1 MKFKATVRDQ
11 RTLASVCQACRG
23 IQRRCVIKL
32 HPTRIRFFTSTQFA
46 DGMQVWAG
54 CRTQAIFSDF
64 QSQSQLQEN
73 AIFCEVADIS
83 QLFHI
88 MRQAERCPNVTIKL
102 TKNAARRPALRV
114 SMQGVRPHL
123 DISHDVPVRVLSEL
137 EVRNISAPPLESEVV
152 QIVLPC
158 LAELSKFVDKVRS
171 TSCDRMTFAVRD
183 NERADGAAATSC
195 TLVVLAECFL
205 ASFALKYSSVQ
216 KCEREGENDADFD
229 GEGDG
234 NGGDKPKHRDDTS
247 MAYAS
252 VSVEVRRFARFL
264 AIKEGHPSR
273 LCCILWMGRR
283 CAKRFCVRWHN
294 ARWLHA
300 CRGAIISAFAL
311 LLLAITG
318 NWQSLSFDSMC
329 CIVSPRSVCMRA
341 HPTCTCICVFV
352 AYKMQLIHNFRRER
366 RGNCFTSAWHYR
378 FFCCFLCVCGIGWC
392 VLSRGPASLL
402 LLVFFFRCGTA
413 MHGRSSRLDPFGGA
427 SRLTLCC
434 AVGLWGRSC
443 ATTRGMMPA
452 AQSARRTL

>member
-158 LAELSKFVDKVRS
+158 LTELSKFVDKVRS
-171 TSCDRMTFAVRD
+171 TSCDRMTFTVRD

-205 ASFALKYSSVQ
+205 ASFALKYSSVK

-234 NGGDKPKHRDDTS
+234 NGGDKPKHRDDKS

-264 AIKEGHPSR
+264 AIKEATP
-273 LCCILWMGRR
+273 LQ
-283 CAKRFCVRWHN
+283 VV
-294 ARWLHA
+294 LHLVDGKA
-300 CRGAIISAFAL
+300 
-311 LLLAITG
+311 
-318 NWQSLSFDSMC
+318 
-329 CIVSPRSVCMRA
+329 V
-341 HPTCTCICVFV
+341 
-352 AYKMQLIHNFRRER
+352 
-366 RGNCFTSAWHYR
+366 
-378 FFCCFLCVCGIGWC
+378 
-392 VLSRGPASLL
+392 VLSVFASGGTT
-402 LLVFFFRCGTA
+402 LVGY
-413 MHGRSSRLDPFGGA
+413 
-427 SRLTLCC
+427 
-434 AVGLWGRSC
+434 
-443 ATTRGMMPA
+443 MPA
-452 AQSARRTL
+452 VAQ

>member
-1 MKFKATVRDQ
+1 MHHEKRRGKRHPTRWSSLCNLFLAEGTGKSGRRERGEAKDRSCPCDVNVRSNLQHPLVSCHAFFVCFGGFFGCCCFPATLTCTPVSHFSFFFFFRFPVFCLLLFLWLCSFTLPSSSLRWHVVVDASLCGLGPCRWVMKFKATVRDQ

-54 CRTQAIFSDF
+54 CRTQAILSDF

-83 QLFHI
+83 QIFYI

-137 EVRNISAPPLESEVV
+137 EVWHISAPPLESEVV

-158 LAELSKFVDKVRS
+158 LTELSKFVDKVRS
-171 TSCDRMTFAVRD
+171 TSCDCMTFTVRD

-216 KCEREGENDADFD
+216 KCEREGDNDADFD
-229 GEGDG
+229 GEGDS
-234 NGGDKPKHRDDTS
+234 NGGDNLKHRDDTS
-247 MAYAS
+247 TAYAS

-264 AIKEGHPSR
+264 AIKEATP
-273 LCCILWMGRR
+273 LQ
-283 CAKRFCVRWHN
+283 VV
-294 ARWLHA
+294 LHLVDGKA
-300 CRGAIISAFAL
+300 
-311 LLLAITG
+311 
-318 NWQSLSFDSMC
+318 
-329 CIVSPRSVCMRA
+329 V
-341 HPTCTCICVFV
+341 
-352 AYKMQLIHNFRRER
+352 
-366 RGNCFTSAWHYR
+366 
-378 FFCCFLCVCGIGWC
+378 
-392 VLSRGPASLL
+392 VL
-402 LLVFFFRCGTA
+402 
-413 MHGRSSRLDPFGGA
+413 
-427 SRLTLCC
+427 
-434 AVGLWGRSC
+434 
-443 ATTRGMMPA
+443 
-452 AQSARRTL
+452 